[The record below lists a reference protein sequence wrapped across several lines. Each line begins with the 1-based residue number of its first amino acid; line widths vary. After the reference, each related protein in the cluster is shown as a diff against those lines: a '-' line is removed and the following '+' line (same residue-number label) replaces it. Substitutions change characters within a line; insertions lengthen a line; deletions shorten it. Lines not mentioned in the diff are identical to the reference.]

1 MKVPFLSFI
10 LLFAFSVS
18 AQRFVE
24 PDKMKAFNITVNYP
38 DYTVKTQMLKEPKQ
52 FKPDVDL
59 TYHWYT
65 SQKIMETKGG
75 FDGKLLHGTYRSF
88 YLNDQLFESGEF
100 K

>member
-1 MKVPFLSFI
+1 MKGPVLSFI

-52 FKPDVDL
+52 F
-59 TYHWYT
+59 
-65 SQKIMETKGG
+65 
-75 FDGKLLHGTYRSF
+75 
-88 YLNDQLFESGEF
+88 
-100 K
+100 